1 MMKAA
6 WYDDRGPAR
15 DVLQVGDLPKPTA
28 WAGEVLVRIH
38 ASGINPS
45 DTKSRSGA
53 GARPN
58 TFPRVIPHQDGAGV
72 IEAVGE
78 GVDASRIGERVWI
91 YEAQL
96 GRPFGCAA
104 EYTSIPAINAVPLP
118 ATTSFEEGAGLGVP
132 ALTAHYCVTAD
143 GPLNGKSVLV
153 TGGAGAVGF
162 YAIQFARREGAT
174 VIATVRTQ
182 EQARIA
188 QNAGAHHVLYRLKDD
203 IVAGIAGITGVEDG
217 RGIDR
222 IIDVAFGTNLDTSLK
237 VLKTNGV
244 IASYASD
251 QTPVPAVPFWQLVRL
266 NATVRYVLVYA
277 MSRDAHA
284 KAIAAVT
291 DALAKQQLK
300 HNIAAR
306 FALDQIVDAH
316 EALESGKTVGKIV
329 IAMGEN

>member
-1 MMKAA
+1 MKAA
-6 WYDDRGPAR
+6 WYDDKGPAR
-15 DVLQVGDLPKPTA
+15 DVLQVGDLPKPGVR
-28 WAGEVLVRIH
+28 AGEVLVRIH

-58 TFPRVIPHQDGAGV
+58 IFPRVIPHQDGAGV

-78 GVDASRIGERVWI
+78 GVDAGRIGERVWV

-104 EYTSIPAINAVPLP
+104 DYTSVPAINAVPLP
-118 ATTSFEEGAGLGVP
+118 ATTSFEEGACLGVP
-132 ALTAHYCVTAD
+132 TLTAHYCVTAD
-143 GPLNGKSVLV
+143 GPLEGKFVLV

-162 YAIQFARREGAT
+162 YAVQFARQEGAT
-174 VIATVRTQ
+174 VIATVRTE
-182 EQARIA
+182 EQARVA
-188 QNAGAHHVLYRLKDD
+188 REAGAHHILYRLKDD
-203 IVAGIAGITGVEDG
+203 MVAGIAGITGVRDG

-222 IIDVAFGTNLDTSLK
+222 IVDVAFGANLDTSLK

-251 QTPVPAVPFWQLVRL
+251 QTPVPALPFWQLLRL

-277 MSRDAHA
+277 MSREAHA
-284 KAIAAVT
+284 RAIAAVT
-291 DALAKQQLK
+291 DGLANRTLK

-306 FALDQIVDAH
+306 FALDRIVDAH
-316 EALESGKTVGKIV
+316 EALESGKTVGKII
-329 IAMGEN
+329 IAMDAN

>member
-1 MMKAA
+1 MKAA

-15 DVLQVGDLPKPTA
+15 KVLQIGDLPKPTA
-28 WAGEVLVRIH
+28 HAGEVLVRIH

-58 TFPRVIPHQDGAGV
+58 TFARVIPHQDGAGI
-72 IEAVGE
+72 IEAVGQ
-78 GVDASRIGERVWI
+78 GVDAGRIGERVWI

-96 GRPFGCAA
+96 GRAFGCAA
-104 EYTSIPAINAVPLP
+104 EYTTVPADNAVPLP
-118 ATTSFEEGAGLGVP
+118 DTTSFEEGAGLGVP

-143 GPLNGKSVLV
+143 GPLDGKFVLV

-174 VIATVRTQ
+174 VITTVRTQ
-182 EQARIA
+182 EQAQVA
-188 QNAGAHHVLYRLKDD
+188 QRAGAHHILYRLKDD
-203 IVAGIAGITGVEDG
+203 IAAGIARITGVEDG

-222 IIDVAFGTNLDTSLK
+222 IIDVAFGANLDASLK

-251 QTPVPAVPFWQLVRL
+251 QIPVPAMPFWQLVRL

-277 MSRDAHA
+277 MSREAHA

-291 DALAKQQLK
+291 DALSNQQLK

-306 FALDQIVDAH
+306 FEIDKIIDAH
-316 EALESGKTVGKIV
+316 EALESGKTIGKIV
-329 IAMGEN
+329 ITMDGH

>member
-1 MMKAA
+1 MKAA

-15 DVLQVGDLPKPTA
+15 DVLQVGDLPKPSVQ
-28 WAGEVLVRIH
+28 AGEVLVRIH

-58 TFPRVIPHQDGAGV
+58 VFPRVIPHQDGAGV

-78 GVDASRIGERVWI
+78 GVDAGRIGQRVWV

-104 EYTSIPAINAVPLP
+104 DYTSVPAINAVALP
-118 ATTSFEEGAGLGVP
+118 ATTSFEEGACLGVP

-143 GPLNGKSVLV
+143 GPLEGKFVLV

-162 YAIQFARREGAT
+162 YAVQFARHEGAT
-174 VIATVRTQ
+174 VIATVRTE
-182 EQARIA
+182 EQARVA
-188 QNAGAHHVLYRLKDD
+188 REAGAQHILYRLKDD
-203 IVAGIAGITGVEDG
+203 MVAGIARITGVEDG

-222 IIDVAFGTNLDTSLK
+222 IVDVAFGANLDTSLK
-237 VLKTNGV
+237 VLKTNGS

-251 QTPVPAVPFWQLVRL
+251 QTPVPALPFWQLIRL

-277 MSRDAHA
+277 MSREAHA

-291 DALAKQQLK
+291 DALAKRTLK
-300 HNIAAR
+300 HHIAAR
-306 FALDQIVDAH
+306 FALDRIIDAH
-316 EALESGKTVGKIV
+316 EALESGQTVGKII
-329 IAMGEN
+329 IAMDAN